1 VKRNQLWSA
10 LALGMICATLGF
22 SYSLATVPS
31 ASTPGGDAIDR
42 ELRAGAREGRLL
54 RFSDPFILAGSDAN
68 FPAGGDVAADPDGFE
83 LGDVANTV
91 SFERGISTLGGVR
104 PTKITSVNLA
114 NSAGGGI
121 FLDENGILFGKA
133 SLAGSFAFN
142 ATVKDARG
150 SERTGYFR
158 MNSLTPA
165 AGDFRFAMNR
175 VANAQVGQ
183 DYVTK
188 VEAISP
194 EGGFPFYSVVP
205 GSVILNGV
213 ARTDLEF
220 NGFTLF
226 DDGTLAGRPIIA
238 GTMTFTARATKAGIK
253 ARNRAGTAE
262 DQTFTMTIEAESA
275 MQSQIATTQMT
286 LKGDY
291 SNPTRGQI
299 SYKAQLQTG
308 DRALGDFSGS
318 LFIFRIAGTTFSTT
332 LDSFGQ
338 QRFGDV
344 RVKLSATKGEIQVTV
359 RNVDTAILF
368 PQGTIASRGGKTV
381 TVQIDLGS
389 KFRYV
394 EALETSATS
403 NRNRFQLSY
412 RLGKQTVLGGLY
424 QITRIQA
431 AEFFEGTAYRVYF
444 IQSGI
449 LSNPAS
455 QTGDGS
461 VKVFLGGTFSQT
473 VPLFRGK
480 AKIPPDGVRSV
491 LIANKTRRG
500 KLETYPLTQTETGIP
515 KPSNSNGAAQTFYMG
530 LDINTPTIFLSG
542 DSVQTIFPFFGR
554 RR

>member
-1 VKRNQLWSA
+1 MKRQPWLIT
-10 LALGMICATLGF
+10 LALGILCATLGF
-22 SYSLATVPS
+22 SYSLATVPGTS
-31 ASTPGGDAIDR
+31 APSDANDH
-42 ELRAGAREGRLL
+42 ELRAGSREGRLL
-54 RFSDPFILAGSDAN
+54 RFSDPFILAGSDVN
-68 FPAGGDVAADPDGFE
+68 FPSGGDVSADPDGFE

-91 SFERGISTLGGVR
+91 SFERAISTLGGVR

-114 NSAGGGI
+114 NSAGGGV
-121 FLDENGILFGKA
+121 FLDESGVLFGKA
-133 SLAGSFAFN
+133 TLAGSFAFN

-150 SERTGYFR
+150 SLRTGYFR
-158 MNSLTPA
+158 LNSLTPA

-175 VANAQVGQ
+175 LANAQVGQ
-183 DYVTK
+183 DFVTK
-188 VEAISP
+188 IEAISP

-205 GSVILNGV
+205 GSVVLNGTP
-213 ARTDLEF
+213 RTDLEF

-238 GTMTFTARATKAGIK
+238 GTMTFTARATKAGVK
-253 ARNRAGTAE
+253 AKNRAGTAE
-262 DQTFTMTIEAESA
+262 DQTFTLTIEPEST
-275 MQSQIATTQMT
+275 MQSQLATSQMT

-291 SNPTRGQI
+291 SNSSRGTI

-344 RVKLSATKGEIQVTV
+344 RVKLSASKGEIQVTV
-359 RNVDTAILF
+359 RNANTAILF
-368 PQGTIASRGGKTV
+368 PQNSIGNRGGKTI
-381 TVQIDLGS
+381 TVQMDLGD

-394 EALETSATS
+394 EALECSTTS

-449 LSNPAS
+449 LSNPAA

-461 VKVFLGGTFSQT
+461 VKVFFGGTFSQT

-480 AKIPPDGVRSV
+480 AKVPPDGVRSV

-500 KLETYPLTQTETGIP
+500 KLDTYPLTAAETGVP
-515 KPSNSNGAAQTFYMG
+515 RPSNSDGSAQTFYMG
-530 LDINTPTIFLSG
+530 LDINTPNIFLSG